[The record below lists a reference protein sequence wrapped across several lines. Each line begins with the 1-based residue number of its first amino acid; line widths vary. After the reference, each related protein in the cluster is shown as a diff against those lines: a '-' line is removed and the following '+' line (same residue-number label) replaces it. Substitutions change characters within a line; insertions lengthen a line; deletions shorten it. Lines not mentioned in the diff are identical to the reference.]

1 MVQVDI
7 DERTYNILNSFK
19 EKKGLEDAGA
29 AIEYIVAEYE
39 EELIEPELN
48 PEFNPEFIEHI
59 NKIEKQKP
67 IHVGTVEDL
76 RKRYE

>member
-1 MVQVDI
+1 MVQVDV
-7 DERTYNILNSFK
+7 DERTIDILNIFK

-48 PEFNPEFIEHI
+48 PEFIEHI
-59 NKIEKQKP
+59 NKIEEQKP
-67 IHVGTVEDL
+67 IYVGTVEDL

>member
-1 MVQVDI
+1 MVQVDV
-7 DERTYNILNSFK
+7 DERTIDILNIFK

-48 PEFNPEFIEHI
+48 PEFIEHI

-67 IHVGTVEDL
+67 IYVGTVEDL